1 MHNLKELKIWIKS
14 MELVKKVYLLIPEI
28 PKDEKHGLIDQIKRY
43 AISIP
48 SNIAEGA
55 GRNSKKEFAHFLG
68 IANGSSF
75 ELYTQI
81 KLLESL
87 NLIKTTSIIEIYT
100 DIEEIQKMIYSFK
113 KNANKINLTS
123 KV

>member
-1 MHNLKELKIWIKS
+1 MHNLKELKFWIKS

-28 PKDEKHGLIDQIKRY
+28 PKDEKYGLIDQIKKC

-55 GRNSKKEFAHFLG
+55 GRNTNKEFAHFLG

-75 ELYTQI
+75 ELHTQI
-81 KLLESL
+81 KLLENL
-87 NLIKTTSIIEIYT
+87 NLVKHSSIIEIFV
-100 DIEEIQKMIYSFK
+100 DIEEIQKMIFSFK
-113 KNANKINLTS
+113 KMLK
-123 KV
+123 KPK